1 MKSSAGLMILFLML
15 AVSAI
20 GGLWFYL
27 SPGKAKDLVGQ
38 ASSDLV
44 SIDSQLNLLENAAAR
59 LNVTSNAPASGPVTQ
74 EKLDVFQTGGKAE
87 MVMDSLD
94 RQKCKDILQRMLSHG
109 RNVRLNGQP
118 VKSEQGCRSANNRIE
133 VLM

>member
-15 AVSAI
+15 AAGAI

-38 ASSDLV
+38 ASSDLA

-59 LNVTSNAPASGPVTQ
+59 FNVTSNAAASATVTPD
-74 EKLDVFQTGGKAE
+74 KTDVSQTGGKAE
-87 MVMDSLD
+87 MVMDNLG
-94 RQKCKDILQRMLSHG
+94 RQQCKDILQRMLSHG
-109 RNVRLNGQP
+109 RNVRLNGQT
-118 VKSEQGCRSANNRIE
+118 VKSEQGCRSANNRIA